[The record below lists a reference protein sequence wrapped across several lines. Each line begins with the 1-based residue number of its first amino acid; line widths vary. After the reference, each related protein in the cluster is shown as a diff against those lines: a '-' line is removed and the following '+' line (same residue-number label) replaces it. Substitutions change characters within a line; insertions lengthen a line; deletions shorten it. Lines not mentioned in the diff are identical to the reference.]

1 MIMGTIFTV
10 IAFIALYALCEK
22 MGRDP
27 LGWCILGIFITPLGA
42 MAAAIIYTLI
52 LGDD

>member
-1 MIMGTIFTV
+1 MSTITIFTV

-27 LGWCILGIFITPLGA
+27 LLWCILGCVITPVG
-42 MAAAIIYTLI
+42 AIIAAVVYTLI

>member
-1 MIMGTIFTV
+1 MVMSTIFTV
-10 IAFIALYALCEK
+10 ITFIALYALCEK

-27 LGWCILGIFITPLGA
+27 VGWCILAFFITPVGA
-42 MAAAIIYTLI
+42 IIAAVIYTLI